1 MQGARLRPR
10 CRPALKQLGS
20 FLIKQPEEFLQP
32 VPVLGHTTR
41 GTAAAGAGVTQA
53 AVAWVRVA
61 LSTLP
66 QSGDLCCAVLA
77 GSGKTQAP
85 H

>member
-1 MQGARLRPR
+1 M
-10 CRPALKQLGS
+10 
-20 FLIKQPEEFLQP
+20 
-32 VPVLGHTTR
+32 PVLGHTTR